1 MNLFTCP
8 VRRAAIPCAVL
19 AVALLSFGP
28 SPVFGTE
35 GEAAPAQGS
44 ARPKIAIGMSA
55 AQVREVVGEP
65 TRIKKVPRAEGVE
78 SEIWYYETKVKV
90 GAHEEPLSTR
100 DVPYVNPKTGIQEII
115 KEPVYTL
122 VHEYLTETTA
132 LVLVDGVLTG
142 SKRYQTRSQEY

>member
-1 MNLFTCP
+1 
-8 VRRAAIPCAVL
+8 
-19 AVALLSFGP
+19 
-28 SPVFGTE
+28 
-35 GEAAPAQGS
+35 
-44 ARPKIAIGMSA
+44 MSA
-55 AQVREVVGEP
+55 AQVRQLVGEP

-115 KEPVYTL
+115 KEPVYSL
-122 VHEYLTETTA
+122 VNEYLTETTA

-142 SKRYQTRSQEY
+142 SKRYQTRSQEF

>member
-1 MNLFTCP
+1 
-8 VRRAAIPCAVL
+8 
-19 AVALLSFGP
+19 
-28 SPVFGTE
+28 
-35 GEAAPAQGS
+35 
-44 ARPKIAIGMSA
+44 MSA
-55 AQVREVVGEP
+55 AQVRQLVGEP
-65 TRIKKVPRAEGVE
+65 TRIKKVQRVEGLE

-115 KEPVYTL
+115 KEPVYSL
-122 VHEYLTETTA
+122 VNEYVVETTA